1 MAVICMYYVFVDPVL
16 CPFFRLV
23 KMIFTCYLFNRN
35 GKRIFYKEYNRT
47 CNAFK
52 GNPDE
57 ETKLICGFLLSMNAI
72 LEKFSP
78 DK

>member
-1 MAVICMYYVFVDPVL
+1 MCLMFVCPMAILIVQI
-16 CPFFRLV
+16 RN
-23 KMIFTCYLFNRN
+23 MIFTCYLFNRN